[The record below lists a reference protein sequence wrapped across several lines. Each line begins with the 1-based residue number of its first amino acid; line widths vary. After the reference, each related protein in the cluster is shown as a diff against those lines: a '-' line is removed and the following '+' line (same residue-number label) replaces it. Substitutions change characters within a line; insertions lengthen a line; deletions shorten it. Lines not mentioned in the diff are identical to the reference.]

1 MGRVNQLTN
10 RINQRVQALAR
21 PIARDGLKGLRAGV
35 ANVLQPARA
44 NARESHGYGSGMY
57 SGAYA
62 AMAAAYTELRGDPT
76 GLALLAETS
85 EVINNCLAVRRN
97 AIAGLKWSIYP
108 KRGKRDSNSRV
119 ENTAFHRM
127 HDYAYTEF
135 GHNFFDMWELG
146 LSVHGEV
153 MFEKL
158 KYMGLPG
165 GLKYLNR
172 LALTPF
178 VAGGQLQHYQY
189 SDQGMTKN
197 FMPDEIIRHG
207 YANLLDDF
215 SGSAPVSR
223 ALEVGN
229 IDRGMKKHVRAY
241 FRNGAKIGGWLTLR
255 AGATLSPDEFE
266 RLKKEFKEHLAGSD
280 NAYKWGF
287 LPAEIEASSSE
298 NQPFDHYTELE
309 DSDIERMHWAMR
321 VSPVLTGAIP
331 ASDPL
336 SSLGT
341 LEAAKAFFYESFVS
355 PEATA
360 IAQVVNTVILPWL
373 WMDEYEFVFEVDS
386 ILATMQQTK
395 DKSDKAQAEFKAM
408 GLSYNEYRQQL
419 GYDPDP
425 AMDDMFWYEGVGL
438 VPKVEL
444 PNIWKTKLLV
454 APSVYNSELITSKPL
469 PQPVDPNQVVP
480 DNAGGAPVADPNA
493 IAAANAAEPTPPP
506 PVVGKS
512 VTLALTLPNHP
523 DLISLQNNVKEHLG
537 DVPCKWNAP
546 DSYHV
551 TLIHAPAATDAQIK
565 AVMDGLDAIELPE
578 LNLRVGSLNAFEGVG
593 QYPVHFRIRQNGDLR
608 SLQQQLYDVCKAAG
622 IAMSSFSQPLL
633 YVPHITMGYTSS
645 KPKSVT
651 FRSKLAV
658 APKALEVWSDGGE
671 VLTSKSFEDDEPDDD
686 PPAGKATF
694 ANGSQ
699 PPQSDALDELRA
711 WRKKVD
717 SARAAGKA
725 LASVKFQNYLIR
737 DVIADGIRSALG
749 EAADKDDVDALF
761 ERARELV
768 SYKAVQA
775 TRIDFE
781 LEVEDLL
788 AAARNDEKTRQQFR
802 SKLASLLSKFGKLAF
817 LDGLTD
823 GGIDEPVLSDEDKDT
838 VATML
843 AEQSQYVSGLADVLF
858 KGDGISDAE
867 AAQRPAMWWNKS
879 INPFYQAGLASADKD
894 GLYEWVY
901 GDTEHCADCVK
912 LNGQRHRMKDY
923 IKRGWLPQAD
933 ALACHGF
940 NCKCKL
946 VKVAGR
952 ARGNWLEAA

>member
-1 MGRVNQLTN
+1 MGRVNRLTN
-10 RINQRVQALAR
+10 RINQSVQALAR
-21 PIARDGLKGLRAGV
+21 PIARDGLKGLRVGI
-35 ANVLQPARA
+35 ANVLVPGKQ
-44 NARESHGYGSGMY
+44 NERESHGYGSGIY

-108 KRGKRDSNSRV
+108 KAGKRDSNSRI
-119 ENTAFHRM
+119 ENTSFHRM
-127 HDYAYTEF
+127 YDYAYTEY
-135 GHNFFDMWELG
+135 GQNIFDLWELS

-197 FMPDEIIRHG
+197 FLPDEIIRHG

-255 AGATLSPDEFE
+255 TGATLSPDEFE
-266 RLKKEFKEHLAGSD
+266 RLKKEFKEHLAGPD

-287 LPAEIEASSSE
+287 LPAELEASSSE
-298 NQPFDHYTELE
+298 NQPFDHYQELE

-321 VSPVLTGAIP
+321 VSPVLTGAIS

-341 LEAAKAFFYESFVS
+341 LDATKAFFYENFVE
-355 PEATA
+355 PEAKA
-360 IAQVVNTVILPWL
+360 IAQVVNTIILPWL

-386 ILATMQQTK
+386 ILSTMRQTK

-425 AMDDMFWYEGVGL
+425 AMDDLFWYEGVGL
-438 VPKVEL
+438 VPKAEI
-444 PNIWKTKLLV
+444 PNIWKTKLDAQSTINFSGLNPGV
-454 APSVYNSELITSKPL
+454 QQTALAT
-469 PQPVDPNQVVP
+469 
-480 DNAGGAPVADPNA
+480 
-493 IAAANAAEPTPPP
+493 AATMPTTPTPTPPP
-506 PVVGKS
+506 PVTGKS
-512 VTLALTLPNHP
+512 MTMALTLPNHP
-523 DLISLQNNVKEHLG
+523 DLMGLQNRVRDYLG
-537 DVPCKWNAP
+537 DAPCEWNAP

-551 TLIHAPAATDAQIK
+551 TLIHAPAATDEQIK

-593 QYPVHFRIRQNGDLR
+593 KYPVHFRIRQNGDLR
-608 SLQQQLYDVCKAAG
+608 ALQQQLYDVCKAAG
-622 IAMSSFSQPLL
+622 IAMSSFSQPML
-633 YVPHITMGYTSS
+633 YVPHITMGYTPT
-645 KPKSVT
+645 KPKGVT

-671 VLTSKSFEDDEPDDD
+671 VLSSKSFEDDEPDDD
-686 PPAGKATF
+686 PPAGKALPDLDEMILPS
-694 ANGSQ
+694 A
-699 PPQSDALDELRA
+699 PQTDALDELRA
-711 WRKKVD
+711 WEKKVD
-717 SARAAGKA
+717 KARARGKA
-725 LASVKFQNYLIR
+725 LASVTFQNYLVR
-737 DVIADGIRSALG
+737 DAIAEGIRLALADV
-749 EAADKDDVDALF
+749 AADRDSIKAVF
-761 ERARELV
+761 ERARELA

-781 LEVEDLL
+781 LEVEDLI
-788 AAARNDEKTRQQFR
+788 ARARNDEATRQQFR
-802 SKLASLLSKFGKLAF
+802 SKLASLLNKFGKLAF
-817 LDGLTD
+817 MDGLTD
-823 GGIDEPVLSDEDKDT
+823 GGLDEPVLDDEDKST
-838 VATML
+838 IALML
-843 AEQSQYVSGLADVLF
+843 SEQSQYVSGLSDVLF

-867 AAQRPAMWWNKS
+867 AQGKPAMWWNKS
-879 INPFYQAGLASADKD
+879 IAPFYQAGLASADKN
-894 GLYEWVY
+894 GMYEWVY
-901 GDTEHCADCVK
+901 GDTEHCFTCLT

-923 IKRGWLPQAD
+923 IKRDLVPQGD
-933 ALACHGF
+933 ILDCKGF

-946 VKVAGR
+946 VRVNGR
-952 ARGNWLEAA
+952 ERGNWLEAA